1 MDQIILFALLGLG
14 TGALIA
20 GIGLGVVLTYR
31 GSGVINVA
39 TGAMAMAA
47 GYAFYSLKTVTT
59 RRSRCSARSPSRSR
73 WAPRSSC
80 SCFRPLR
87 TSSPLARL
95 VSSLGV
101 LLTLQAGATLI
112 YGTGSLPAP
121 SVLPRGTVEVTGV
134 AIPADRFWLTGIV
147 IVITILLTVAYR
159 YTRFGLATRAGSEN
173 EVSAILAGLPAGELS
188 LANTVLSAVIAGG
201 MGVLAASLAQLDAT
215 TLPLQVVPALG
226 AVLFARFTSF
236 AITCVVGLSIGV
248 LQSLLYYAS
257 TQSWFPTDKG
267 AALPGISALL
277 TFIII
282 VIALY
287 VRGSSLPTRG
297 ELIEQRLPAVPR
309 PERLASSAVLC
320 AVVGAVALIVLPY
333 DYRNALIISLAAMTI
348 CLSYVVITGFI
359 GQVSLMQ
366 VALAGTSGF
375 VVSHLFKD
383 AGIGFPLAAIAGTAA
398 ATVLGFVA
406 GASALRVRGVS
417 LAVVTLAAAVAIEQF
432 GFANSTWGAGAT
444 GSPVPELKLAR
455 HRPRDAGLVPRPRRR
470 PAEPD
475 PRLRRARDR
484 HRARPARGPRAPQR
498 PGPADARGA
507 LQRARRRGGGHQR
520 AQHEVRRL
528 RDLLGH
534 RRRRRHPLRLLAG
547 LGQRGALRDPHR
559 AGLRRLRLRRRHHDG
574 LRRGHRRAHRDL
586 RRHPAHLRGRARDL
600 GDLDAARRGRHADP
614 QPRPVPRRDRRVA
627 LPEEAAR
634 AGPCAG
640 GRGAGRTS
648 VPGGRD
654 MTTVLSARGVSVSFG
669 GVRALVDVDLD
680 VPEGKLVGL
689 IGPNGAGKTTFID
702 AITGFVRSRGTVELA
717 GRDLSRLPPHERAR
731 SGLAR
736 TWQAGELFDDLTV
749 GEHVTV
755 VGQRETDETLA
766 IVGLESAVDKL
777 PSQLSQG
784 ERKLVGVARAMAAA
798 PSVICLDEPA
808 AGLDTTE
815 SERLGRQLRQVV
827 DGGTAMLLVDHDMGL
842 VLSVCDLITVLE
854 FGEVI
859 ATGTPEEVRRDRR
872 VVEAYLGTAGAERV
886 L

>member
-1 MDQIILFALLGLG
+1 MDQIVLFALLGLG

-47 GYAFYSLKTVTT
+47 GYAFYSLKTVVDTPVALLGT
-59 RRSRCSARSPSRSR
+59 LAFTIVLGSAVELL
-73 WAPRSSC
+73 
-80 SCFRPLR
+80 CFRPLR

-101 LLTLQAGATLI
+101 LLTLQAAATLI

-121 SVLPRGTVEVTGV
+121 SVLPRDTVEVTGV

-147 IVITILLTVAYR
+147 IVITILLAVAYR

-236 AITCVVGLSIGV
+236 GITTLVGLAIGV
-248 LQSLLYYAS
+248 VQSLLYYAS

-267 AALPGISALL
+267 AALPGISSLL

-309 PERLASSAVLC
+309 PERLESSAALA
-320 AVVGAVALIVLPY
+320 AVVGVVALIVLPY
-333 DYRNALIISLAAMTI
+333 DYRNALIISLSAMTI

-366 VALAGTSGF
+366 IALAGSSGF

-383 AGIGFPLAAIAGTAA
+383 FDVGFPLAAIAGVLA

-444 GSPVPELKLAR
+444 GSPVPEL
-455 HRPRDAGLVPRPRRR
+455 
-470 PAEPD
+470 
-475 PRLRRARDR
+475 
-484 HRARPARGPRAPQR
+484 QF
-498 PGPADARGA
+498 
-507 LQRARRRGGGHQR
+507 
-520 AQHEVRRL
+520 
-528 RDLLGH
+528 LGI
-534 RRRRRHPLRLLAG
+534 
-547 LGQRGALRDPHR
+547 
-559 AGLRRLRLRRRHHDG
+559 
-574 LRRGHRRAHRDL
+574 
-586 RRHPAHLRGRARDL
+586 DL
-600 GDLDAARRGRHADP
+600 GTRASFRGLDG
-614 QPRPVPRRDRRVA
+614 
-627 LPEEAAR
+627 
-634 AGPCAG
+634 
-640 GRGAGRTS
+640 
-648 VPGGRD
+648 
-654 MTTVLSARGVSVSFG
+654 
-669 GVRALVDVDLD
+669 D
-680 VPEGKLVGL
+680 VPSPIL
-689 IGPNGAGKTTFID
+689 
-702 AITGFVRSRGTVELA
+702 GFVVLA
-717 GRDLSRLPPHERAR
+717 AVIVLGFLVAKTRR
-731 SGLAR
+731 SGLGRRMLAVR
-736 TWQAGELFDDLTV
+736 SNERAAAATGVNVRNTKFAAYAISSFIAGVGGVLYGYSLGSVSAERFGILIALGFVAFAYVGGITMVSGAVFGGLIATSGVIPHIFEAELGISGTWTLLVAGVTLILNLILFPD
-749 GEHVTV
+749 
-755 VGQRETDETLA
+755 
-766 IVGLESAVDKL
+766 
-777 PSQLSQG
+777 
-784 ERKLVGVARAMAAA
+784 GVAGSRYQKKQQKLAATARPEETPTPGGQQSAMA
-798 PSVICLDEPA
+798 
-808 AGLDTTE
+808 
-815 SERLGRQLRQVV
+815 
-827 DGGTAMLLVDHDMGL
+827 
-842 VLSVCDLITVLE
+842 
-854 FGEVI
+854 
-859 ATGTPEEVRRDRR
+859 
-872 VVEAYLGTAGAERV
+872 GTAGKS
-886 L
+886 

>member
-47 GYAFYSLKTVTT
+47 GYAFYSLKTVVDTPVALVGT
-59 RRSRCSARSPSRSR
+59 LAFTIVLG
-73 WAPRSSC
+73 AAVELL
-80 SCFRPLR
+80 CFRPLR
-87 TSSPLARL
+87 TASPLARL

-101 LLTLQAGATLI
+101 LLTLQAAATLI

-121 SVLPRGTVEVTGV
+121 SVLPRDTVEVTGV

-147 IVITILLTVAYR
+147 IVITILLAVAYR

-236 AITCVVGLSIGV
+236 GITTLVGLAIGV
-248 LQSLLYYAS
+248 VQSLLYYAS

-267 AALPGISALL
+267 AALPGISSLL

-309 PERLASSAVLC
+309 PERLGPSAALAAVIGVL
-320 AVVGAVALIVLPY
+320 ALIVLPY

-366 VALAGTSGF
+366 IALAGSSGF

-383 AGIGFPLAAIAGTAA
+383 FDVGFPLAAIAGVLA

-444 GSPVPELKLAR
+444 GSPVPELEFV
-455 HRPRDAGLVPRPRRR
+455 GI
-470 PAEPD
+470 
-475 PRLRRARDR
+475 
-484 HRARPARGPRAPQR
+484 
-498 PGPADARGA
+498 
-507 LQRARRRGGGHQR
+507 
-520 AQHEVRRL
+520 
-528 RDLLGH
+528 
-534 RRRRRHPLRLLAG
+534 
-547 LGQRGALRDPHR
+547 
-559 AGLRRLRLRRRHHDG
+559 
-574 LRRGHRRAHRDL
+574 
-586 RRHPAHLRGRARDL
+586 DL
-600 GDLDAARRGRHADP
+600 GTRASFRGLDG
-614 QPRPVPRRDRRVA
+614 
-627 LPEEAAR
+627 
-634 AGPCAG
+634 
-640 GRGAGRTS
+640 
-648 VPGGRD
+648 
-654 MTTVLSARGVSVSFG
+654 
-669 GVRALVDVDLD
+669 D
-680 VPEGKLVGL
+680 VPSPIL
-689 IGPNGAGKTTFID
+689 
-702 AITGFVRSRGTVELA
+702 GFVVLA
-717 GRDLSRLPPHERAR
+717 AVIVLGFLVAKTRR
-731 SGLAR
+731 SGLGRRMLAVR
-736 TWQAGELFDDLTV
+736 SNERAAAATGVNVRNTKFAAYAISSFIAGVGGVLYAYSLGSVSAERFGILIALGFVAFAYVGGITMVSGAVFGGLIATSGVIPHIFEAELGISGTWTLLVAGVTLILNLILFPD
-749 GEHVTV
+749 
-755 VGQRETDETLA
+755 
-766 IVGLESAVDKL
+766 
-777 PSQLSQG
+777 
-784 ERKLVGVARAMAAA
+784 GVAGSRYQKKQQKLAAAARPGDTPAPGGQQSAMA
-798 PSVICLDEPA
+798 
-808 AGLDTTE
+808 
-815 SERLGRQLRQVV
+815 
-827 DGGTAMLLVDHDMGL
+827 GTA
-842 VLSVCDLITVLE
+842 SE
-854 FGEVI
+854 S
-859 ATGTPEEVRRDRR
+859 
-872 VVEAYLGTAGAERV
+872 
-886 L
+886 